1 MPYRLTASSMLSL
14 TAKPSFTYLLRVV
27 RDRGVVL
34 QVVLRPGCLGLRVEV
49 DLLLLFFEHGRVH
62 SAGGDGTLYAQRCGF
77 FSSAFHSQTRAG
89 PSHAVVPYVSATS
102 TAFGC
107 LVENLSHAAIILT
120 PRFLAAGKPST
131 AFAGFLVPPRCGGSL
146 GFGFMRSYEP

>member
-1 MPYRLTASSMLSL
+1 MPSGPVDHVDLGV
-14 TAKPSFTYLLRVV
+14 PGLLRPAFQQL
-27 RDRGVVL
+27 GVL
-34 QVVLRPGCLGLRVEV
+34 PCAPT
-49 DLLLLFFEHGRVH
+49 
-62 SAGGDGTLYAQRCGF
+62 SF
-77 FSSAFHSQTRAG
+77 FSSAHSRTRAG
-89 PSHAVVPYVSATS
+89 PSHAVLPYVSATS
-102 TAFGC
+102 TASGC

>member
-1 MPYRLTASSMLSL
+1 METVAHAVPPHRLLHAELNGETLL
-14 TAKPSFTYLLRVV
+14 HVPVELYKGLLRVV

-34 QVVLRPGCLGLRVEV
+34 QVVLRPGRLGLRAEV
-49 DLLLLFFEHGRVH
+49 DLLLLFFGHGRVH

-107 LVENLSHAAIILT
+107 LVENLSHAAINYLD
-120 PRFLAAGKPST
+120 PK
-131 AFAGFLVPPRCGGSL
+131 VPGG
-146 GFGFMRSYEP
+146 GQA